1 LKGSVV
7 MHNKKLYISL
17 ASIIIAG
24 MMFSACGKKESVKDP
39 VKTET
44 VTTQETKGVKQEDK
58 KADKVK
64 KDSAEIEKA
73 KSEFA
78 TAKLNEDN
86 IKKAVATVIKSEKLK
101 EVTLTVEKGKNIVD
115 VTYNPGDVLNEE
127 ALVKNNAITASN
139 VMEILFQNP
148 KVDKVWVWT
157 ETTMLDDKGNSE
169 DENVVNVALSKEN
182 AEGIN
187 WPKFKETVLEDYNKL
202 FDISDSKFIHPSI
215 SKVIK

>member
-7 MHNKKLYISL
+7 MHKKKLYISL
-17 ASIIIAG
+17 VLIIIG
-24 MMFSACGKKESVKDP
+24 MMFSACGKKEPAKEPS
-39 VKTET
+39 ET
-44 VTTQETKGVKQEDK
+44 KAATTQETKGTKQENK
-58 KADKVK
+58 KADDIK

-78 TAKLNEDN
+78 AAKLNEEN
-86 IKKAVATVIKSEKLK
+86 TKKAVAAVIKSEKLK

-127 ALVKNNAITASN
+127 ALVKNNAVTASN

-215 SKVIK
+215 SKAIK